1 MPSDLVI
8 AHLAT
13 LALAAGLLALAAW
26 HDTQTYRIPNWASLS
41 LLLLF
46 PIFALTAARP
56 VPWVEHI
63 AIFALVLAAGFLM
76 FAKQIA
82 GAGDIK
88 LLAVTS
94 LWAGP
99 QLIALFLFITAITG
113 GLLGLAVAALTWHRN
128 RQAGSPKMA
137 IPLAKKPIPYG
148 VAIAIGGFCLL
159 LSIYNQLQIPDLWS
173 R

>member
-1 MPSDLVI
+1 MPSDLII

-26 HDTQTYRIPNWASLS
+26 RDAETYRIPNWICLS
-41 LLLLF
+41 ILVLF
-46 PIFALTAARP
+46 PVYVLTAARP
-56 VPWVEHI
+56 VPWVEHL
-63 AIFALVLAAGFLM
+63 ALAALVLAAGFAM
-76 FAKQIA
+76 FAKNIA

-88 LLAVTS
+88 LLTVTS

-99 QLIALFLFITAITG
+99 QLIALFLFITAVTG
-113 GLLGLAVAALTWHRN
+113 GLLGLAVAAITWRRN
-128 RQAGSPKMA
+128 RLAGTTAMDV
-137 IPLAKKPIPYG
+137 PLAKKPIPYG